1 MRKIGDAKKRPLK
14 IVMAGGGTGGHL
26 FPALALAAEFK
37 RMDTGIAIT
46 FAGAKG
52 GLEEKIVPGM
62 GYPLRLL
69 DVEGIK
75 RKSGLIKVRALAKA
89 ARSSIEAIGMLREI
103 RPDGVIGCG
112 SYSSAPVVAAARL
125 LGIKTAILEQ
135 NALPGLTNKLL
146 GKTVN
151 RIYIS
156 FEEARSHFPGGR
168 AILTGNPVRRD
179 ILEGDPGLK
188 HTGAGFEGRKE
199 KFTVLVFGGSQGAI
213 AVNAAFLDATEYLT
227 DLWNGLRVIH
237 QTGAEGI
244 ENVKAAYRRKNLKA
258 ETHVFISDMAAAY
271 AGADLV
277 VCRAGATSIAEITAL
292 GLASVLIPYPFAA
305 DDHQTVN
312 AECLAS
318 KGAAVMIAQ
327 DKLTGGSLATVIRK
341 FYSSPKELKAMR
353 VMSKA
358 MGRPKAAEEIAEN
371 FLKLIAG
378 RNGGR
383 SSGLEH

>member
-1 MRKIGDAKKRPLK
+1 
-14 IVMAGGGTGGHL
+14 MAGGGTGGHL
-26 FPALALAAEFK
+26 FPALALAIEFK
-37 RMDTGIAIT
+37 RMDEGIEIT
-46 FAGAKG
+46 FAGARG
-52 GLEEKIVPGM
+52 GLEEKIVPAR

-75 RKSGLIKVRALAKA
+75 RKSGFTKARALAKA
-89 ARSSIEAIGMLREI
+89 ASSSIKAIGILREI

-135 NALPGLTNKLL
+135 NALPGLTNKIL

-156 FEEARSHFPGGR
+156 FEESRSYFPGGR

-179 ILEGDPGLK
+179 ILER
-188 HTGAGFEGRKE
+188 GAEFEGRKE
-199 KFTVLVFGGSQGAI
+199 KFTVLVFGGSQGAV
-213 AVNAAFLDATEYLT
+213 AVNTAFLDATEYLT
-227 DLWNGLRVIH
+227 DIWNGLRVIH

-244 ENVKAAYRRKNLKA
+244 EAVRAAYRRKNLKA
-258 ETHVFISDMAAAY
+258 ETHVFIDDMASAY

-318 KGAAVMIAQ
+318 KGAAMMIAQ
-327 DKLTGGSLATVIRK
+327 DKLTGNSLATALRRL
-341 FYSSPKELKAMR
+341 YSSPKELKAM
-353 VMSKA
+353 MAASKA
-358 MGRPKAAEEIAEN
+358 MGRPKAAEEIAGN
-371 FLKLIAG
+371 FLKLIESKG
-378 RNGGR
+378 R
-383 SSGLEH
+383 

>member
-1 MRKIGDAKKRPLK
+1 MSPPIETFEGRQSVGAKKRPVS

-26 FPALALAAEFK
+26 FPALALASEFK
-37 RMDTGIAIT
+37 RMDKGIAIT

-69 DVEGIK
+69 NVEGIK
-75 RKSGLIKVRALAKA
+75 RRSGLAKVRALAKA
-89 ARSSIEAIGMLREI
+89 AMSSIEAIGMLREI

-112 SYSSAPVVAAARL
+112 SYSSAPMVVAARL

-135 NALPGLTNKLL
+135 NALPGLTNKVL

-156 FEEARSHFPGGR
+156 FEEARAHFPGGR
-168 AILTGNPVRRD
+168 TIFTGNPVRRD
-179 ILEGDPGLK
+179 ILD
-188 HTGAGFEGRKE
+188 ARFDGRKE
-199 KFTVLVFGGSQGAI
+199 KFTVLVFGGSQGAV
-213 AVNAAFLDATEYLT
+213 AVNTAFLDATEYLT
-227 DLWNGLRVIH
+227 DVWNGLRVIH
-237 QTGAEGI
+237 QTGAEGV
-244 ENVKAAYRRKNLKA
+244 EAVRAAYRRKNLKA
-258 ETHVFISDMAAAY
+258 ETHVFIDDMAAAY

-312 AECLAS
+312 AECLVS
-318 KGAAVMIAQ
+318 KGAAMMIAQ
-327 DKLTGGSLATVIRK
+327 DKLTGNSLAAVIRK

-353 VMSKA
+353 ERSKA
-358 MGRPKAAEEIAEN
+358 MGRPRAAEEIAEN
-371 FLKLIAG
+371 FLRLIG
-378 RNGGR
+378 RP
-383 SSGLEH
+383 

>member
-1 MRKIGDAKKRPLK
+1 
-14 IVMAGGGTGGHL
+14 MAGGGTGGHL
-26 FPALALAAEFK
+26 FPALALASEFK
-37 RMDTGIAIT
+37 RMDKGIAIT

-69 DVEGIK
+69 NVEGIK
-75 RKSGLIKVRALAKA
+75 RRSGLAKVRALAKA
-89 ARSSIEAIGMLREI
+89 AMSSIEAIGMLREI

-112 SYSSAPVVAAARL
+112 SYSSAPMVVAARL

-135 NALPGLTNKLL
+135 NALPGLTNKVL

-156 FEEARSHFPGGR
+156 FEEARAHFPGGR
-168 AILTGNPVRRD
+168 TIFTGNPVRRD
-179 ILEGDPGLK
+179 ILD
-188 HTGAGFEGRKE
+188 ARFDGRKE
-199 KFTVLVFGGSQGAI
+199 KFTVLVFGGSQGAV
-213 AVNAAFLDATEYLT
+213 AVNTAFLDATEYLT
-227 DLWNGLRVIH
+227 DVWNGLRVIH
-237 QTGAEGI
+237 QTGAEGV
-244 ENVKAAYRRKNLKA
+244 EAVRAAYRRKNLKA
-258 ETHVFISDMAAAY
+258 ETHVFIDDMAAAY

-312 AECLAS
+312 AECLVS
-318 KGAAVMIAQ
+318 KGAAMMIAQ
-327 DKLTGGSLATVIRK
+327 DKLTGNSLAAVIRK

-353 VMSKA
+353 ERSKA
-358 MGRPKAAEEIAEN
+358 MGRPRAAEEIAEN
-371 FLKLIAG
+371 FLRLIG
-378 RNGGR
+378 RP
-383 SSGLEH
+383 

>member
-1 MRKIGDAKKRPLK
+1 MSQGARWGKQAGDAKKGPVS

-26 FPALALAAEFK
+26 FPALALALEFK
-37 RMDTGIAIT
+37 RTDPGIAIT

-52 GLEEKIVPGM
+52 GLEEKIVPAM

-75 RKSGLIKVRALAKA
+75 RKRGLEKAKALAKA
-89 ARSSIEAIGMLREI
+89 ARSSIKAIGMLREI

-112 SYSSAPVVAAARL
+112 SYSSAPMVAAARL

-135 NALPGLTNKLL
+135 NALPGLTNKIL
-146 GKTVN
+146 GKTVD

-156 FEEARSHFPGGR
+156 FEESRPHFPGGR

-179 ILEGDPGLK
+179 IIER
-188 HTGAGFEGRKE
+188 GAEFDGRKE
-199 KFTVLVFGGSQGAI
+199 KFTVLVFGGSQGAV
-213 AVNAAFLDATEYLT
+213 AVNTAFLDATEYLT
-227 DLWNGLRVIH
+227 DIWNGLRVIH
-237 QTGAEGI
+237 QAGAEGI
-244 ENVKAAYRRKNLKA
+244 DSVRAAYRRKNLKA
-258 ETHVFISDMAAAY
+258 ETHVFIDDMAAAY
-271 AGADLV
+271 ADADLV

-318 KGAAVMIAQ
+318 RGAAVMMAQ
-327 DKLTGGSLATVIRK
+327 DRLTGNSLAAVIRRL
-341 FYSSPKELKAMR
+341 YSSPKELKAM
-353 VMSKA
+353 MSA
-358 MGRPKAAEEIAEN
+358 SRFMGRPKAAEEIAEN
-371 FLKLIAG
+371 FLKLIELKG
-378 RNGGR
+378 R
-383 SSGLEH
+383 